1 MKAKKPVSI
10 VLVVPPSIT
19 STVTIRD
26 KASTQYTYENAFG
39 THITLAYKPSKEA
52 LDFFRDKIGKEVR
65 VDFGQL
71 KYNENCICYEIDII
85 STLPYYWGESKPH
98 LTVGTTGDTPPSY
111 SNDLLNGESVS
122 RSGNLSGNTT
132 ATCVVAALVYGRNG
146 KEYRTSISGLK
157 M

>member
-26 KASTQYTYENAFG
+26 KASTQHTYENVYG

-52 LDFFRDKIGKEVR
+52 LEFFKSKIGKEIK

-71 KYNENCICYEIDII
+71 KYDENCICYEIDII
-85 STLPYYWGESKPH
+85 STLKYYYGESKPH
-98 LTVGTTGDTPPSY
+98 LTIGTAGETPPSY
-111 SNDLLNGESVS
+111 SNDLLNGESIS
-122 RSGNLSGNTT
+122 RSGVLSGNTT
-132 ATCVVAALVYGRNG
+132 ATCVVAALVYGHNG
-146 KEYRTSISGLK
+146 KEYRTSVSGLK